1 MADVSLLFDVAGG
14 GSVSGESG
22 KLIYE
27 QLSQIV
33 DEINRNPYK
42 IRFEVDRSSTSEVK
56 KETEGIKDS
65 IESIDASKALKSLS
79 SKDAVKSLSGL
90 TSTLTEI
97 RDLISEISNK
107 DFNMSLNLGKDSG
120 KERLEVL
127 RQYVQEVYKAF
138 EFYNK
143 MEVAA
148 FNSRTQPRGS
158 GVPDISELSPV
169 FHNMQRLGLTRDIQ
183 ERSSSFFGTELQKYL
198 SSKGGLVGL
207 NDLINNSINI
217 QSLNSIASHLLS
229 FTRAYETFYTTIAS
243 KNPGKVWNDQYN
255 SENIVRDLK
264 PIEDALQ
271 RYKEFKTSDEKI
283 REAIAGNLVGSI
295 NNNNNA
301 SMANEMERATQ
312 GAEQYKQSISE
323 ASSETVKTVTQTSSS
338 IDSVINKLEEIRV
351 LISDIVKGFSSGTSS
366 GVSKTTTEIDAQ
378 TEAINRES
386 QALQQMSTNMDN
398 ANASKKSGGQYQS
411 RVQSEIDAAW
421 KQADAISE
429 AEEKKRQEIE
439 KSWQIHDAALQ
450 KEAQALEAATEKE
463 IAEYDKYLQAEAKA
477 EEAAEKEAA
486 KKEAAAE
493 KAAAAAKKKAD
504 AEEMARA
511 KEEVAFEKAMAN
523 AQKKADA
530 EEAAAERAAISA
542 EKNYYSLMKRFD
554 SQLKYEPARNGLSLG
569 NYHAIESERNSL
581 QSLFE
586 LYKNGMIPVEEFQNA
601 LTQANFVL
609 EENSLKIREN
619 GENFK
624 GQGSI
629 LVQYTTLLNQ
639 LDAAIKE
646 AGSSTNLGQ
655 NLEVL
660 RSQRDS
666 LVQARSSYEET
677 TDGVRRLNEAM
688 MEAKVVL
695 RENIPEIEK
704 EAEANKLR
712 QQAYAE
718 YYKVLK
724 QINTATTYTKAK
736 NGVSEANY
744 TAIQN
749 QRIALEQLSQ
759 TYREGTISEEEFIA
773 RAKDIGLSVA
783 GNVEAI
789 KANGEATKAYGD
801 VLKKVGNTV
810 AMWTSTTRMVMY
822 AYRAIRQMFTNA
834 KELDSAL
841 TQLKVVT
848 NETSEA
854 YDRFSKS
861 IASTAKEI
869 GISIKELTDA
879 TTTYARL
886 GYSLDDAAVLAKYTG
901 MLQNVGD
908 IESQD
913 AQDAVTAII
922 KAYDDIDINN
932 IESVMDKLVT
942 VGNNFPI
949 SVSQI
954 AVGMNNASSSLAA
967 AGNTFEQSVALL
979 TAANTTIQDAAKAST
994 GLRTITARLRNTT
1007 TELEDLG
1014 EDLTEAK
1021 YEEIVKALTGAG
1033 VSLKDANNEYRS
1045 TYDIMKDIASVWDEM
1060 SSMEQAGLAT
1070 QLAGTRQQAIFYSI
1084 INQFKEASGALD
1096 AMKGSSGA
1104 LSSAYDEYM
1113 ESLQAH
1119 LDQLSASFEDFSQAM
1134 VSGGLI
1140 TFIVDLASGLLNFL
1154 TILERVNVLL
1164 PLLVSGFMAYKTV
1177 TAALNFNAQKVQ
1189 ADAYINTIITKQV
1202 AEREDQ
1208 IAIAALTRETRK
1220 YIAEQVR
1227 ARLISEGASEET
1239 IQMTLANYGLAAS
1252 YKSAEGGVKSF
1263 DLALK
1268 TAMKSNIVGWIIT
1281 IISLLYSIGEM
1292 TGVNDKIADSFKSTE
1307 ELLKK
1312 YNSQL
1317 KELSDNNKQISDTY
1331 VKNRKDLDGYI
1342 ERYKELA
1349 KGVDSLGQNV
1359 SLTDE
1364 EFKEYNEIT
1373 NSIGNI
1379 LPDLVVGTD
1388 MYGNTILKLSSNAET
1403 ASSQLKEMAEHM
1415 RDIANID
1422 ISNSMEDVLEAIRNS
1437 IGAIRQDIFGKDE
1450 FISSSI
1456 YGTNMDYIEALSKNG
1471 SLKLNEMN
1479 SGGNIYEFLK
1489 DSKIGYYIDLETNE
1503 LVLKSEED
1511 RLRLSLLLSEA
1522 TSRMKQEY
1530 DKLIPTLT
1538 AYLKTSKAIS
1548 GVEENMPGITSAIES
1563 IIGSISWGELPDLE
1577 EASDFKGWIDRNI
1590 ISVFND
1596 GVASKNLM
1604 DAFGIKDALNSGTIG
1619 IIEFSDKMHSLI
1631 NSIAGD
1637 LDRFGVEATDKNI
1650 IINALMGGLGYAD
1663 IVRKVDSIKSILRDV
1678 VKQDV
1683 LNDYINSLSEKDL
1696 DIAYNILRKE
1706 GSMSLDEL
1714 KDKIEEARTA
1724 GTEYVSI
1731 MDLGNVTSEL
1741 DKIGSGVDKV
1751 SDAMEKLKNGTAL
1764 TKQELMKLVNEYP
1777 ELLKVSDL
1785 FTDGTVEGQKKALN
1799 SILDTYDKQYDAKID
1814 EQIAELK
1821 AEEAALK
1828 EQLKLEDEKG
1838 KVLQEIDNAKVN
1850 NKLLSE
1856 EWLQKKIADFNNLQG
1871 KNFVKMEDGKL
1882 KANEQFLEKYLKQEG
1897 QGAKESAD
1905 KVWTPNAQAI
1915 VNSHSQAGTLSLNAI
1930 SQMFMQTAELARSN
1944 AESVWAAYATIVA
1957 NALSGNRMN
1966 SSTINATKKAT
1977 GLNIRTSEMEVKEV
1991 GAKAQKDY
1999 TMNANAFIKQF
2010 QMKLAKNVKGITAGQ
2025 VHDIFSQD
2033 IGGLFDIGTETLSEW
2048 IDIQF
2053 DAIATRRTEVEGAL
2067 RDVQAAI
2074 SNLESLKKL
2083 DLASIYGKDNSSNS
2097 SKSNGAKS
2105 KSEFELMYEYHQYLL
2120 KTDQERVADYIVW
2133 LDNAYKEAY
2142 KNGVIEITDFYKYAE
2157 EVYSKLHELVKD
2169 ALSDQE
2175 HEISMRSKYE
2185 AGEVQKIMSI
2195 YKDIMADVEKE
2206 IQDAHKYGLDDT
2218 DEYIQELQDL
2228 WWRYKEE
2235 REKIEEDATNN
2246 AKSAIS
2252 DLVDIRKDMLKQE
2265 VDDLKEAND
2274 KKLDS
2279 LKDLYDKQK
2288 QLLDDERSEEKYLDE
2303 QAEKRKSITDIQS
2316 KLNQLSLDNSAWAQK
2331 KRLELQEELASAQKE
2346 LSDFERDHAIEQTKD
2361 LLDKQLELQEKS
2373 IDDEN
2378 SALEDKL
2385 KTAKELY
2392 EQALEDI
2399 RNGDASLYEQMIE
2412 YNATY
2417 GDGIDKT
2424 ITDKWETATKAMQR
2438 YFEVFGSNYNDINL
2452 ENVTGYI
2459 PSSDRWDT
2467 SGIHTGINS
2476 SATKA
2481 PNNGSSNISS
2491 LKASE
2496 ATRSLRYNKNSPM
2509 KGNDV
2514 KALQYALNQLGFGN
2528 SGTKSLDGSFGRGTE
2543 AAVKA
2548 FQKANGLSV
2557 DGSVGAATRAKLKSL
2572 GYASGTRNA
2581 TKGIHAI
2588 NELGMEDIFI
2598 SSNGVQYKLFSGGEK
2613 VLNAKATNFLY
2624 DFANFGSKVLGN
2636 MSGNAISSSLI
2647 NSISGSSP
2655 VQIKTGDIIIN
2666 GNADSQTVSEI
2677 RRAQRESVDFMLKQ
2691 FAKLQK

>member
-1 MADVSLLFDVAGG
+1 MSNNGGNMEFNATFNGQVHIDGAALAKQQIAELNEQIEWLQSDLLEANEKLEQLGNSDVGHLERQIERLRDTLSSFSKNAVNEFTEFLNVNELNADDSRFRDYFDNLRNGTVTVKQAIADVKYEYSELFGKESVDTSSLDIILNKINDIAVSMDRLSATVSNVMSGSQNLATNNTTDTSYAG
-14 GSVSGESG
+14 
-22 KLIYE
+22 
-27 QLSQIV
+27 LSQSASDAASNLSIMAGALQNMGQTSYSAQTPMQ
-33 DEINRNPYK
+33 DIYK
-42 IRFEVDRSSTSEVK
+42 LVSDMSQIDTSILTKISS
-56 KETEGIKDS
+56 IM
-65 IESIDASKALKSLS
+65 LSLS
-79 SKDAVKSLSGL
+79 NVDGVKMP
-90 TSTLTEI
+90 
-97 RDLISEISNK
+97 K
-107 DFNMSLNLGKDSG
+107 
-120 KERLEVL
+120 
-127 RQYVQEVYKAF
+127 
-138 EFYNK
+138 
-143 MEVAA
+143 
-148 FNSRTQPRGS
+148 
-158 GVPDISELSPV
+158 
-169 FHNMQRLGLTRDIQ
+169 
-183 ERSSSFFGTELQKYL
+183 SF
-198 SSKGGLVGL
+198 
-207 NDLINNSINI
+207 I
-217 QSLNSIASHLLS
+217 QSLNALPAATSRLDQSVEKLKLLTQLDFS
-229 FTRAYETFYTTIAS
+229 NLNNLKMS
-243 KNPGKVWNDQYN
+243 KATLENMATYLPKLSKV
-255 SENIVRDLK
+255 
-264 PIEDALQ
+264 DA
-271 RYKEFKTSDEKI
+271 
-283 REAIAGNLVGSI
+283 GSI
-295 NNNNNA
+295 KAISKINFEGLSNIKVSKSSLEALANNLPQISKINTSNLQELSKISFKNLENVNIDRSA
-301 SMANEMERATQ
+301 IE
-312 GAEQYKQSISE
+312 SISMLSE
-323 ASSETVKTVTQTSSS
+323 SIKVLNKEKLANVSVTDSGIGISASSSYT
-338 IDSVINKLEEIRV
+338 NKV
-351 LISDIVKGFSSGTSS
+351 
-366 GVSKTTTEIDAQ
+366 
-378 TEAINRES
+378 
-386 QALQQMSTNMDN
+386 N
-398 ANASKKSGGQYQS
+398 A
-411 RVQSEIDAAW
+411 EIDAAW
-421 KQADAISE
+421 KEADAIS
-429 AEEKKRQEIE
+429 ASEEKKRLEIE
-439 KSWQIHDAALQ
+439 KSWQIHDQ
-450 KEAQALEAATEKE
+450 RTQAIKDNTQSE
-463 IAEYDKYLQAEAKA
+463 IAEYEKLLEAEAKA

-486 KKEAAAE
+486 KKEATAE
-493 KAAAAAKKKAD
+493 KAAAAAK
-504 AEEMARA
+504 
-511 KEEVAFEKAMAN
+511 
-523 AQKKADA
+523 KKADA

-554 SQLKYEPARNGLSLG
+554 SQLEYEPARNGLSLG
-569 NYHAIESERNSL
+569 NYNAIESERNSL

-695 RENIPEIEK
+695 RENLPEIEK

-749 QRIALEQLSQ
+749 QRVALEELSQ
-759 TYREGTISEEEFIA
+759 AYREGKISEEQFIA

-869 GISIKELTDA
+869 GISIKNLTDA

-1070 QLAGTRQQAIFYSI
+1070 QLAGVRQQSIFYSI

-1208 IAIAALTRETRK
+1208 IAIAALTRETRT

-1239 IQMTLANYGLAAS
+1239 IQLTLANYGLLAS

-1268 TAMKSNIVGWIIT
+1268 TAMKSNTVGWIIT

-1349 KGVDSLGQNV
+1349 GGVNSLGQNV
-1359 SLTDE
+1359 SLTEE

-1388 MYGNTILKLSSNAET
+1388 AYGNTILKLSSDAET
-1403 ASSQLKEMAEHM
+1403 ASSQLKEMADRM

-1422 ISNSMEDVLEAIRNS
+1422 ISNSMEDVLDAIKDKIS
-1437 IGAIRQDIFGKDE
+1437 GIRQDVFGKDGL
-1450 FISSSI
+1450 ISSTYKRVLPAAQKLVQDGGISTTGLDPSVEDFLLSNNI
-1456 YGTNMDYIEALSKNG
+1456 DYEYDGVTRI
-1471 SLKLNEMN
+1471 
-1479 SGGNIYEFLK
+1479 
-1489 DSKIGYYIDLETNE
+1489 
-1503 LVLKSEED
+1503 VLKTEED
-1511 RLRLSLLLSEA
+1511 RIRLSNLLVDAVEREKHA
-1522 TSRMKQEY
+1522 Y
-1530 DKLIPTLT
+1530 DGLIPTLT
-1538 AYLKTSKAIS
+1538 AYIKTSKIMSDA
-1548 GVEENMPGITSAIES
+1548 EEDIPGITSAIEN
-1563 IIGSISWGELPDLE
+1563 IIGGISWGELPDLE

-1663 IVRKVDSIKSILRDV
+1663 IVKKVDSIKSILRDV

-1714 KDKIEEARTA
+1714 KDKIEEARAA
-1724 GTEYVSI
+1724 GAEYVSI

-1991 GAKAQKDY
+1991 GAKVQKDY

-2010 QMKLAKNVKGITAGQ
+2010 QMKLAKNVKGVTAGQ

-2185 AGEVQKIMSI
+2185 TGEVQKIMSI

-2246 AKSAIS
+2246 AESAIS

-2481 PNNGSSNISS
+2481 PNNGSSDISS
-2491 LKASE
+2491 LKASK
-2496 ATRSLRYNKNSPM
+2496 ATRSLRYNKNNPM

-2528 SGTKSLDGSFGRGTE
+2528 TGTQSLDGSFGRGTE

-2647 NSISGSSP
+2647 NPISGSSP